1 MESRRSAGVAALGA
15 AIVLAMLSA
24 GCATKKYVQ
33 NEVVT
38 PLEAKIGG
46 VDKKV
51 DQKSAENAQQITDL
65 DRKTEKGISDAQS
78 SADSASKQ
86 ATEAGQ
92 QAQQAQQL
100 AQKGVDQ
107 ANQVAQQVENID
119 NYQSVKSATVLF
131 PFDKS
136 TLTTDAKQE
145 LDSLGQTFSGLKHYA
160 VEVKGYTDHSGP
172 KAYNLE
178 LSRRRADAVV
188 RYLTEQEKV
197 PLVRIHLLGYG
208 EDAPVGSNHTRQGRK
223 DNRRVEVTVMAPQTA
238 SASNAQGSPNTT
250 TQ

>member
-1 MESRRSAGVAALGA
+1 MESRTSAGVGVLGA
-15 AIVLAMLSA
+15 AIVLTMMTS

-33 NEVVT
+33 TRVIE
-38 PLEAKIGG
+38 PLEAKIGN

-51 DQKSAENAQQITDL
+51 DDKTAENAGRITDL

-78 SADSASKQ
+78 QADTASKQ
-86 ATEAGQ
+86 ATGAGQ

-107 ANQVAQQVENID
+107 ANQVAQQVDNID
-119 NYQSVKSATVLF
+119 NYQSVKTATVLF

-136 TLTTDAKQE
+136 NLTPDGKQE
-145 LDSLGQTFSGLKHYA
+145 LDSLSQTLGGLKHYA
-160 VEVKGYTDHSGP
+160 IEVKGFTDKTGS
-172 KAYNLE
+172 KSYNLE

-208 EDAPVGSNHTRQGRK
+208 VDSPSASNSTRQGRK
-223 DNRRVEVTVMAPQTA
+223 ENRRVEVTVMAPQTSSA
-238 SASNAQGSPNTT
+238 SAAQPSPTTT